1 MFEDVLEMVREQKCQ
16 EKHPLSAR
24 CVSAEPV
31 STSSTGSRLD
41 QGSGKSHVPLALEE
55 ELVSASQ
62 LEEEELDPDL
72 APDMEEE
79 EAEEEEEEE
88 NDLGDPAVQS
98 AVHNSQVPRQ
108 EGVGLSRAVCVS
120 QAVAPHLSSLHPSLG
135 G

>member
-1 MFEDVLEMVREQKCQ
+1 MFEDVLEMACEQKCQ
-16 EKHPLSAR
+16 EKHPLSAGR
-24 CVSAEPV
+24 FAAEPV

-72 APDMEEE
+72 APDVEEE
-79 EAEEEEEEE
+79 EAEEEE

-108 EGVGLSRAVCVS
+108 EGVGLSRAVCVA

>member
-1 MFEDVLEMVREQKCQ
+1 MLEMACEQKCQ
-16 EKHPLSAR
+16 EKHPLSAGR
-24 CVSAEPV
+24 FAAEPV

-72 APDMEEE
+72 APDVEEE
-79 EAEEEEEEE
+79 EAEEEE

-108 EGVGLSRAVCVS
+108 EGVGLSRAVCVA